1 MSASDEAQ
9 YAEWAKTQK
18 ILEDRAAAASLAAPG
33 VPPRGGPVLEPVDVR
48 SPDAP
53 SMYGGGAIGQP
64 QAPPKKTL
72 MQKAIDVGTELGG
85 GSTNTE
91 DVADPAVLARRK
103 AGVSEAEQTNSEDVA
118 DPTKLAQ
125 RNESAGITPP
135 GQEPVAEEEGTPAPS
150 PGVFIPGGMRPNTE
164 ERDVHYAKG
173 TAPGVREAYGAG
185 MGLQLEAAKI
195 ERDAGAQYY
204 DQQKHLAELKLN
216 ANQSAMQQQ
225 QRLTED
231 RDREVNKRL
240 ADIETLNTQAR
251 GKPEDIWSNPVIFGR
266 LVGALL
272 FGLGGAAMVANKGR
286 NVGTGMGLM
295 LSGQFV
301 TGLINQDINAKLDE
315 RKQAGNQAKAQTD
328 LLHLHLDRMDSEK
341 KAVEATK
348 LAYYDSVLQQMEIV
362 NAESQGQINE
372 AKYKNLQDQ
381 ILEAKAKTSQGLYVD
396 EQNDIHDKQINK
408 YEKPKMLGSTGGV
421 TKDIP
426 NKVTLADGTTYAL
439 PNEKIHGKVLDHLI
453 YLQQLQAKDKEILAE
468 RAKIEDVNPA
478 DPRER
483 EQWLTSVGNLKQLG
497 QERMNI
503 TSVAQGQGVL
513 NKSDRVAEDENG
525 TSVTTGFTTVEGLAH
540 SVPIAKTS
548 IGITRKAASAVFR
561 RDMERK
567 DEEQKAILDSTGATL
582 VQTGFNVDPVTHQKT
597 PVARELGKSVKPPQ
611 QLAPE
616 GFKPFDPSLKIPTAK
631 TPVRDTTPDAPI
643 LDRSALPPP
652 HASRQKKK
660 KE

>member
-1 MSASDEAQ
+1 MGTNEEQ

-18 ILEDRAAAASLAAPG
+18 ILEDRAAAAALAAPG
-33 VPPRGGPVLEPVDVR
+33 VPPRGGPVLEREPVDVH
-48 SPDAP
+48 SLPDAP

-64 QAPPKKTL
+64 QAVPKKTL

-91 DVADPAVLARRK
+91 DIADPAVLARRK
-103 AGVSEAEQTNSEDVA
+103 EGVSEAEQTNSEDVA
-118 DPTKLAQ
+118 NPTKLAQ
-125 RNESAGITPP
+125 RNEAAGVTTP

-164 ERDVHYAKG
+164 ERVVHYAKG

-341 KAVEATK
+341 KAIEATK

-408 YEKPKMLGSTGGV
+408 YAPPQRLDGTGATGLKDVPNTVTLSDRTSWELGDSPGAQKARERIVAMQKLQNVNDRIKSLRKQAYKLDPLGDKTEYGAIYGQLEDLGGQKAPLMSMALDGSTIR
-421 TKDIP
+421 KDERDEI
-426 NKVTLADGTTYAL
+426 
-439 PNEKIHGKVLDHLI
+439 EKH
-453 YLQQLQAKDKEILAE
+453 
-468 RAKIEDVNPA
+468 
-478 DPRER
+478 
-483 EQWLTSVGNLKQLG
+483 
-497 QERMNI
+497 NI
-503 TSVAQGQGVL
+503 KA
-513 NKSDRVAEDENG
+513 
-525 TSVTTGFTTVEGLAH
+525 VEGLG
-540 SVPIAKTS
+540 VPGVPYSNKIPVWS
-548 IGITRKAASAVFR
+548 KAQQVTADAVLDQQQSLWHDAQR
-561 RDMERK
+561 TEAAGSGGREVVRGYVH
-567 DEEQKAILDSTGATL
+567 DEHG
-582 VQTGFNVDPVTHQKT
+582 NKT
-597 PVARELGKSVKPPQ
+597 PVAKYTGRNAAPAEHLAPPGFVSDDPTQKTATQGPGLAARTPKAPDFGLQVKPPP
-611 QLAPE
+611 AA
-616 GFKPFDPSLKIPTAK
+616 G
-631 TPVRDTTPDAPI
+631 
-643 LDRSALPPP
+643 
-652 HASRQKKK
+652 KKK
-660 KE
+660 KEK